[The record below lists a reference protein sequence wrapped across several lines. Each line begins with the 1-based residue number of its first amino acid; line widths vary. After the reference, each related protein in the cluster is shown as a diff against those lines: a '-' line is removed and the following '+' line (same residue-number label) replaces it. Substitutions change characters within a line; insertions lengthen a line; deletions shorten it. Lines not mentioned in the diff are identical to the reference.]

1 MQYKTVSGSPQR
13 QRVVDCFQTLSMGK
27 EIVVV
32 RDRIS
37 PEVPSGMIRFFHE
50 DHFGAEKP
58 INLQCGSRGDWIGV

>member
-37 PEVPSGMIRFFHE
+37 PEVPCCMIRFFHE
-50 DHFGAEKP
+50 DHFEAEKP
-58 INLQCGSRGDWIGV
+58 INLRCGSMGDWIGV